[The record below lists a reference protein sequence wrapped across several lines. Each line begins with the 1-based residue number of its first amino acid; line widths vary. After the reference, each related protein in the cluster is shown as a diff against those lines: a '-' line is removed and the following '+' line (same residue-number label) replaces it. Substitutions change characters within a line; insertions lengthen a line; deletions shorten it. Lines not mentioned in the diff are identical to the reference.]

1 MIPESAT
8 TLELIIELNHNLS
21 GVSDLVEMAAADIN
35 RCRTDRRG
43 HRQRLLSVEGLI
55 LRGVLTSV
63 GCWSMEK
70 VLHYLDSRLGYDSLR
85 IARFWPGITR
95 NSQASID
102 RCPLR

>member
-1 MIPESAT
+1 MIPKSAT
-8 TLELIIELNHNLS
+8 TLELIIELNHYLS
-21 GVSDLVEMAAADIN
+21 GVRSLVAMTAADIN

-43 HRQRLLSVEGLI
+43 HQQRLLSGEGLI
-55 LRGVLTSV
+55 LRGVPTSS

-70 VLHYLDSRLGYDSLR
+70 VLHYVDSRLGYDSLR

-95 NSQASID
+95 KSQASID